1 MTLHR
6 LRLIGTAARNVSVKS
21 KLIGSANR
29 FEPLVSCH
37 VMSCHA
43 MSCHAV
49 SCRVMSCR
57 VMSCYV
63 RSSDFMSLLCY
74 VKNGYNVRYRMRFNT
89 EFPCSTHY
97 FDMRAFVVLPLHS
110 NCACTWLLGLNL
122 RCGVL
127 WRIVAW
133 ERLLQKERQKM
144 LIIIELVA

>member
-1 MTLHR
+1 
-6 LRLIGTAARNVSVKS
+6 
-21 KLIGSANR
+21 
-29 FEPLVSCH
+29 
-37 VMSCHA
+37 
-43 MSCHAV
+43 
-49 SCRVMSCR
+49 
-57 VMSCYV
+57 
-63 RSSDFMSLLCY
+63 
-74 VKNGYNVRYRMRFNT
+74 MRFNT